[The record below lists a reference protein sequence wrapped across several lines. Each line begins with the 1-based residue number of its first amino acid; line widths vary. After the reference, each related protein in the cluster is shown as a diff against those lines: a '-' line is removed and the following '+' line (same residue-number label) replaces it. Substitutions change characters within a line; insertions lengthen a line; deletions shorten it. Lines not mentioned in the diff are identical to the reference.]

1 MKITGTT
8 HKKAAEWVEQIRQLC
23 KPDSVYWC
31 DGSEEENT
39 QLCDMLVEKGTYI
52 RLNPEKRP
60 GSFLARSTP
69 SDVARVEERTFICT
83 EKQEDAGPTN
93 NWKAPAEMKAL
104 LNTFLD
110 GAMKGRTMY
119 VIPFCMGPLDSPLA
133 KIGIEITD
141 SAYVVTNMR
150 IMTIMGAKV
159 LKRLEE
165 EAQGGGN
172 PKRDGY
178 GDFVPCLHTV
188 GAPLEPG
195 QQDATW
201 PCNNE
206 EKYICHFPETGEI
219 ISYGSGYGGNA
230 LLGKKCLALR
240 IASTIARKN
249 GWMAEHMLILGIT
262 DPNGRKSYVT
272 GAFPSA
278 CGKTNLAMLV
288 PPPAFREKGWKT
300 SIIGDD
306 IAWIWPHED
315 GTFHAIN
322 PENGYFGVAPGT
334 SYKTNPIAMD
344 TIKKN
349 IIFTNVGLT
358 DDGDV
363 WWEGMDGEPPAHAID
378 WQGNDWT
385 PGCGRPCA
393 HPNSRFTAP
402 AAQCPTLDP
411 EYYNPEGVSISAFLF
426 GGRRA
431 TTMPLV
437 FQSRDWN
444 HGVYVGATMGS
455 EMTAAAFGKIGQVRR
470 DPMAMKPFIG
480 YNVGDYW
487 KHWPRTRTVTS
498 SGRASVTTC
507 ACSTGS
513 SAAAM
518 ARSRVRRPP
527 WVSLRSTTSSTSR
540 ASTTARSSSRT
551 TCTCPPPSGR
561 LSLSPRPI
569 SSTWW
574 ATNCLPSW
582 RLSVRL
588 SSPSSPKEPRTHQV
602 AVRFVVRDHCKTCR
616 PLPCRSG
623 AANYVLRSAAEAML
637 RCCRRARCHGDR

>member
-1 MKITGTT
+1 
-8 HKKAAEWVEQIRQLC
+8 
-23 KPDSVYWC
+23 
-31 DGSEEENT
+31 DGS
-39 QLCDMLVEKGTYI
+39 
-52 RLNPEKRP
+52 
-60 GSFLARSTP
+60 
-69 SDVARVEERTFICT
+69 
-83 EKQEDAGPTN
+83 
-93 NWKAPAEMKAL
+93 
-104 LNTFLD
+104 
-110 GAMKGRTMY
+110 MKGRTMY

-150 IMTIMGAKV
+150 IMTIMGEKV
-159 LKRLEE
+159 LKRLEDE
-165 EAQGGGN
+165 VNGGGN

-195 QQDATW
+195 QEDVTW

-240 IASTIARKN
+240 IATGIARKN

-262 DPNGRKSYVT
+262 DPEGRKSYVT

-278 CGKTNLAMLV
+278 CGKTNLAMVV
-288 PPPAFREKGWKT
+288 PPPALAAKGWKT

-334 SYKTNPIAMD
+334 SYKSNPIAMD
-344 TIKKN
+344 TIKEN

-363 WWEGMDGEPPAHAID
+363 WWEGMDGEAPAHAID

-385 PGCGRPCA
+385 PDCGRKCA

-402 AAQCPTLDP
+402 ASQCPTLDP

-437 FQSRDWN
+437 FQSKDWN

-455 EMTAAAFGKIGQVRR
+455 EMTAAAFGQIGQVRR

-487 KHWPRTRTVTS
+487 QHWLDMGTK
-498 SGRASVTTC
+498 TC
-507 ACSTGS
+507 ACKLPKIFNVNWFRKDAEGNFVWPGFGDN
-513 SAAAM
+513 M
-518 ARSRVRRPP
+518 RVLD
-527 WVSLRSTTSSTSR
+527 W
-540 ASTTARSSSRT
+540 
-551 TCTCPPPSGR
+551 
-561 LSLSPRPI
+561 
-569 SSTWW
+569 
-574 ATNCLPSW
+574 
-582 RLSVRL
+582 
-588 SSPSSPKEPRTHQV
+588 
-602 AVRFVVRDHCKTCR
+602 
-616 PLPCRSG
+616 
-623 AANYVLRSAAEAML
+623 VLRRCRGEVDGVETALGISPTYDELDTEGLKGYDEAAFNTNMALSESEWKAELESQTELFNMVGDKLPAELEAQRQAML
-637 RCCRRARCHGDR
+637 AKFN